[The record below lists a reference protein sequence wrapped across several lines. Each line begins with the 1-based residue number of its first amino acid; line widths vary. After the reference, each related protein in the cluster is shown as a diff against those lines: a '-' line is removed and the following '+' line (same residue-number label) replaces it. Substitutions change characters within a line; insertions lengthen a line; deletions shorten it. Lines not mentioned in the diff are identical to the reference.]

1 MHQGANQRLNILA
14 LTKDDPDEE
23 VAIRG
28 RLLGLIELQQER
40 GGLVRHIR
48 LELRRVERLLIL

>member
-1 MHQGANQRLNILA
+1 
-14 LTKDDPDEE
+14 
-23 VAIRG
+23 
-28 RLLGLIELQQER
+28 LGLIELQQER